1 MKQRR
6 KERDRKRWEEVR
18 AVPHAACAAALRE
31 TKVPLRSEARW
42 RTRGVADGVW
52 ETVKKVRCRV
62 SENTKGGVFNSTVP
76 QCHTQGAAAG
86 SVRLQDGHRRV
97 ARSRLRPIKA
107 GARGHR
113 PCGPRRSS
121 RRVDQQHVAL
131 LLHCAAEAV
140 VSAVGKSER
149 EERERRDFRTSNSR
163 VSPLPLSVAFVALAA
178 DDDRARDVDGAI
190 E

>member
-1 MKQRR
+1 MTGSAGRR
-6 KERDRKRWEEVR
+6 SAPFLMLLVRLLSERPR
-18 AVPHAACAAALRE
+18 L
-31 TKVPLRSEARW
+31 LSEARLGGAQGEW
-42 RTRGVADGVW
+42 RMACGKPL
-52 ETVKKVRCRV
+52 KKVLVGCLK
-62 SENTKGGVFNSTVP
+62 NTKGGMFNSTVP

-86 SVRLQDGHRRV
+86 SVRPQDGHRRV
-97 ARSRLRPIKA
+97 ASSRLRPIKA

-178 DDDRARDVDGAI
+178 DDGRARDVDGAI